1 MSKEADVLNIG
12 GDFCIYGDEG
22 KCTLTAGTL
31 TVKGNFTQKG
41 TDSYTEGNFKATG
54 THKVIL
60 AGTGEQRISFD
71 STWSYFQNL
80 SVTEG
85 YCGKIILAN
94 WFQCKN
100 LDSGIAAESAGVKID
115 ELNLNGKEMNI
126 TGDVTVDGNI
136 DIAHGK
142 LIVNGKV
149 NQPSGTMNLDGGTL
163 DISGDY
169 IIAKEGKNS
178 TTDEFEYQYACAGLQ
193 MSKEADVL
201 NIGGDF
207 CIYGYDDKCTL
218 TAGTLI
224 VKGNFTQKGTN
235 RDTADNFA
243 ATGTHTVILD
253 GTNHQNVSFDSTS
266 SYFNNLKLTKDK
278 EEGYTFTPEN
288 CWMNLYLDTNV
299 RTVTITPDKPTVVQ
313 NDTQQFIAKVE
324 GINKPDQSVTWSL
337 SGNDS
342 EETTISESGLLK
354 VSLEETAKTL
364 TVTATSVMDDTKSG
378 SVEVAVE
385 KATPIVHWVKIA
397 PSNLS
402 LGRGEKYQLKATVS
416 GVNKPSQEVTWS
428 LEGNES
434 DNTIVS
440 KAGEVTVGKDET
452 SEKLKVTA
460 KSVIDKS
467 KSASIEIEVW
477 EETEEQPVATVTKV
491 KLSTSEISMNPGDSY
506 TFAAKVLGS
515 NHPSQEVLWNVTGH
529 QSENTLINEEGMLT
543 VGKDEKSET
552 VTVTATSKQDVSKT
566 AEAIVTVVPIE
577 IISTVDKVTVTL
589 QQGTKQKLT
598 AKVTGANNPN
608 QEVVWSLSG
617 NKSADTRITENGEL
631 IIAKDE
637 TAEVIVVKATSAQ
650 DSNKYGTFAIQIEK
664 TERRVPETPS
674 APKAKSVTE
683 TKVVLEKQEGF
694 EYCIG
699 DGEWQTSNIFEHL
712 QPGVTYRFYQR
723 KAETELSYASLSS
736 DALEITLPKKK
747 CNHERTELYNQKNA
761 TCVVQ
766 GYTGDTYCKECGAKV
781 KGGSVIPLKNH
792 TWSNW
797 VVTKKA
803 TYTENGNEERRCSV
817 CGKKENRI
825 VGKLNRVS
833 ISGATVS
840 GISSMNY
847 TGKSITFSKLTVKVN
862 GLTLK
867 KGTDYTIQYKNNK
880 NIGKGKVVITG
891 IGKYNGTVNKTFTI
905 LVSKNKVYTV
915 KGMKYKVTNA
925 NIKGKGTV
933 TLVGSTK
940 KKSDAKFTSLSV
952 GNTVSIGGKT
962 FKITAVGDKAFKG
975 YGKLK
980 KVLLGNNITSIG
992 KEAFCNCKKLKTI
1005 SIKSTKLKEVR
1016 KNAILKIDKKAVIKV
1031 PSNKMKAY
1039 KKLFQSRTG
1048 FKSSM
1053 KIKK

>member
-1 MSKEADVLNIG
+1 M
-12 GDFCIYGDEG
+12 
-22 KCTLTAGTL
+22 
-31 TVKGNFTQKG
+31 
-41 TDSYTEGNFKATG
+41 
-54 THKVIL
+54 
-60 AGTGEQRISFD
+60 
-71 STWSYFQNL
+71 
-80 SVTEG
+80 
-85 YCGKIILAN
+85 LAN
-94 WFQCKN
+94 WFKCKN
-100 LDSGIAAESAGVKID
+100 LDSGIDAESAGVKID
-115 ELNLNGKEMNI
+115 ELNLNGKEINI
-126 TGDVTVDGNI
+126 KGDVTVNGDI

-142 LIVNGKV
+142 LAVNGKV
-149 NQPSGTMNLDGGTL
+149 NQPCGTMNLDGGTL

-178 TTDEFEYQYACAGLQ
+178 TTDEFEYQYASAGLQ

-207 CIYGYDDKCTL
+207 CIYGNDDKCTL

-235 RDTADNFA
+235 NNFA

-253 GTNHQNVSFDSTS
+253 GANHQNVSFDSTS
-266 SYFNNLKLTKDK
+266 SHFNNLKLTKDK

-288 CWMNLYLDTNV
+288 CWKNLYLDTNV

-354 VSLEETAKTL
+354 VSLEESAKTL

-477 EETEEQPVATVTKV
+477 EETEEQPITTVTKV
-491 KLSTSEISMNPGDSY
+491 QLSTSEISMNPGDSY

-529 QSENTLINEEGMLT
+529 QSENTRINEEGMLT

-552 VTVTATSKQDVSKT
+552 VTVTVTSKQDVSKT

-577 IISTVDKVTVTL
+577 IVSTVDKVTVTL

-650 DSNKYGTFAIQIEK
+650 DPNKYGTFAIQIEK

-792 TWSNW
+792 TWGNW

-817 CGKKENRI
+817 CGKKENRS

-833 ISGATVS
+833 ISGAAVS